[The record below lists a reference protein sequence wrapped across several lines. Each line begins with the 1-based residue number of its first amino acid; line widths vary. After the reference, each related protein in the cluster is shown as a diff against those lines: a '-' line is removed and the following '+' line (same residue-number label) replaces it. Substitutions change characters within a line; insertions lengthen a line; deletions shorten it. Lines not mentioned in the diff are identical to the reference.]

1 MMKVVLLIKSN
12 LSAEEAFRNLLWL
25 SDLDAI
31 FLEASRVYNLHLIAI
46 FSLNSQGD
54 PKEFL
59 PFLQE
64 LELMSPPILLYIFC
78 TLHMYA
84 RTLKVLLQ
92 KEMFILRSACRN
104 S

>member
-46 FSLNSQGD
+46 VSLNSQGD

-64 LELMSPPILLYIFC
+64 LELMSPPILLYIEIARC
-78 TLHMYA
+78 TYSVIYIYIYIYIFFFFWQAAH
-84 RTLKVLLQ
+84 V
-92 KEMFILRSACRN
+92 
-104 S
+104 